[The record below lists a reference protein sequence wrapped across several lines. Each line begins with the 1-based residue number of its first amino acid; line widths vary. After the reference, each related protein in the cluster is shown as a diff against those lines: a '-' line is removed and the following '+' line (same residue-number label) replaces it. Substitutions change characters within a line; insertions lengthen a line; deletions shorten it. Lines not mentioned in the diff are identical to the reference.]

1 MSPENLLLTSIFP
14 QRVQNDIIMTAVSVY
29 VKGGMINKA
38 EMVQVDES
46 TAKKEM
52 EKLEPEEG
60 EEG

>member
-46 TAKKEM
+46 TAKKRW
-52 EKLEPEEG
+52 KN
-60 EEG
+60 